1 MPNFLI
7 IILNRG
13 IENIFNCKV
22 QIPEMFCPSNYVAN
36 EKNSYFN
43 LIGVVSHFGE
53 SGMGCHFIA
62 FCKHNIDGKWRYYND
77 SIVNE
82 CQNDFLQ
89 KGTPYI
95 LFYQKEE
102 IFGNSFQN
110 NNNNIDKNI
119 N

>member
-1 MPNFLI
+1 
-7 IILNRG
+7 
-13 IENIFNCKV
+13 
-22 QIPEMFCPSNYVAN
+22 MFCPSNYVAN

-119 N
+119 NLINNNFQKNMYNNFKHNII